1 METFTLNS
9 TELKK
14 LKDAI
19 NRLYQGIGVDVEMR
33 LRFAGPST
41 SIYLHNG
48 NFPYLDFMNSAFVV
62 AENSRKAISTFYNE
76 AISILPSPD
85 NDEALLLNN
94 FLLSVTKEARSYVE
108 DIVGFN
114 AKWFTPFGAWY
125 KGEIKS
131 IHQDMELYHCAIQS
145 AFPQANSLVKDLEGF
160 DRRNEELLEY
170 TKKCIE
176 VIFTNHNFVKKSFGR
191 ATLSYTSKKRDG
203 GGLLV

>member
-19 NRLYQGIGVDVEMR
+19 NRLYQGIGVDIEMR
-33 LRFAGPST
+33 LRFAGPRT
-41 SIYLHNG
+41 SYYLQNA

-62 AENSRKAISTFYNE
+62 AENSRKAISAFYNE
-76 AISILPSPD
+76 AISILPSASA
-85 NDEALLLNN
+85 DEALYLNN
-94 FLLSVTKEARSYVE
+94 FLMSVTKEARSYIE

-114 AKWFTPFGAWY
+114 AKWFTIYSAWY
-125 KGEIKS
+125 KGELKS
-131 IHQDMELYHCAIQS
+131 LHPEVELYHCAIQRT
-145 AFPQANSLVKDLEGF
+145 FPQIDFLVKDLEGF
-160 DRRNEELLEY
+160 DKRNNDFLEYMKSSVSNIFDNHCY
-170 TKKCIE
+170 TKKL
-176 VIFTNHNFVKKSFGR
+176 FGK